1 MLKTTA
7 DVVFIII
14 KPIFVA
20 YHHKNKTDKTMK
32 IAKRKYKMSDAKLI
46 QTSDNVLGSANRDLA
61 ELATYGVDAGKL
73 TVIEGLRDTFDA
85 TATDE
90 ELMGDLMVATE
101 NRNEAAE
108 LVRGAIRPI
117 AARFAVKYGED
128 SGQYRALRMDSL
140 SQQDVNDLVRTARAV
155 SRRGNLAMA
164 DLASEGLTS
173 AIVDDLNAKNDSLD
187 DLIDVQIDAVK
198 NRDIAVD
205 DRIKKGNELYAA
217 VVKLAEYGKSAWLN
231 VNEAKY
237 NDYVLNESSKKHAQ
251 VLEGTVP
258 GGAIVNLSAT
268 DIKADTDI
276 TVTVTGSPLR
286 IYMSDDPAGGVNGFE
301 QIVSGGSPVTLK
313 ASAIGFATGVRER
326 LNLYNEDAA
335 GGDYHVVV
343 EA

>member
-1 MLKTTA
+1 
-7 DVVFIII
+7 
-14 KPIFVA
+14 
-20 YHHKNKTDKTMK
+20 MK
-32 IAKRKYKMSDAKLI
+32 EAKRQYKMSDAKLI

-73 TVIEGLRDTFDA
+73 AVIEGLRDTFDA

-90 ELMGDLMVATE
+90 ELMGDLVVATD

-140 SQQDVNDLVRTARAV
+140 SQQDVNDLVRTARVV
-155 SRRGNLAMA
+155 SRRSNLAMA
-164 DLASEGLTS
+164 DLAGDGLTG
-173 AIVDDLNAKNDSLD
+173 AIVDDLNFKNDSLD
-187 DLIDVQIDAVK
+187 NLIDVQIDAVK

-205 DRIKKGNELYAA
+205 DRIKKGNELYTA

-237 NDYVLNESSKKHAQ
+237 NDYVLNESSKKNAQ
-251 VLEGTVP
+251 VLEGTVA
-258 GGAIVNLSAT
+258 GGMIVNLSAT

-276 TVTVTGSPLR
+276 TVTVTGSSLR
-286 IYMSDDPAGGVNGFE
+286 IYFSNDPAGGVNGFE
-301 QIVSGGSPVTLK
+301 QIVFAGTPVTVK
-313 ASAIGFATGVRER
+313 AGVIGFATGLRER
-326 LNLYNEDAA
+326 LNLYNADAP
-335 GGDYHVVV
+335 GGGYHVVV

>member
-1 MLKTTA
+1 
-7 DVVFIII
+7 
-14 KPIFVA
+14 
-20 YHHKNKTDKTMK
+20 MK

-46 QTSDNVLGSANRDLA
+46 QTADNVLGSATRDLA

-73 TVIEGLRDTFDA
+73 SVIEGLRNTFND

-90 ELMGDLMVATE
+90 ELMGDLMVATD
-101 NRNEAAE
+101 NRNAKAE
-108 LVRGAIRPI
+108 EVRNAIRPI

-128 SGQYRALRMDSL
+128 SGQYRALRIESL

-155 SRRGNLAMA
+155 SRRGTLAMT
-164 DLASEGLTS
+164 DLASEGLTV
-173 AIVDDLNAKNDSLD
+173 AIIDDLNTKNDALD

-217 VVKLAEYGKSAWLN
+217 LVKLAEYGKSAWLN

-237 NDYVLNESSKKHAQ
+237 NDYVLNESSKKNAQ
-251 VLEGTVP
+251 VFEGTV
-258 GGAIVNLSAT
+258 GGGLVVNLSAT

-276 TVTVTGSPLR
+276 TITVTGSPLR
-286 IYMSDDPAGGVNGFE
+286 VYFHGDPAGGVNGFE
-301 QIVSGGSPVTLK
+301 QVVSAGTPVTVK
-313 ASAIGFATGVRER
+313 ASVIGFATGVRER
-326 LNLYNEDAA
+326 LNLYNADAPA
-335 GGDYHVVV
+335 STYHVVV